1 MYSYSDDDFKRLGAH
16 KFVSRVA
23 ELFDRE
29 EMRVVLSYSGVRYP
43 LPYGDAPIIGERFDV
58 MNDEYI
64 SKLRRRTCVAL
75 AAQEWFHKTAPPWAR
90 AIGLPVNNRD
100 CQKLEQ
106 DENLFLNL
114 VGYYG
119 RSLMEAGL
127 DFLLHPSLADC
138 CSGLRAHRDTPD
150 FLHAELQEFRPRPL
164 EGLKVWWETGFEF
177 FDDRPHEPIKVLT
190 GLSWSSPEMIFEELQ
205 YLIQA
210 RQRSRDRGADEDTL
224 LHQWDEA
231 IATVGQRGYECYPS
245 KFAPNSRTF

>member
-1 MYSYSDDDFKRLGAH
+1 MYNDDDLKRLSAH
-16 KFVSRVA
+16 KFMPHVA

-29 EMRVVLSYSGVRYP
+29 EMRVVLSNRYP
-43 LPYGDAPIIGERFDV
+43 LPLGHAPIIGDLFNV
-58 MNDEYI
+58 WDEEHI

-75 AAQEWFHKTAPPWAR
+75 AAQEWFHKTAPPLAR
-90 AIGLPVNNRD
+90 AISLPVNIRD

-106 DENLFLNL
+106 DENLFPNL

-119 RSLMEAGL
+119 RSLMGAGY
-127 DFLLHPSLADC
+127 DRLLHPSLADC

>member
-106 DENLFLNL
+106 DENLFLN
-114 VGYYG
+114 
-119 RSLMEAGL
+119 
-127 DFLLHPSLADC
+127 PSLADC